1 MTGTQISG
9 VGQSLMSIGVS
20 MSRNQQ
26 DAGSIVSFSD
36 YMKTNSSEAQNKATD
51 TGVESFSTKDYVSKK
66 DIPKKM
72 SDKAVEVKRLLKMML

>member
-36 YMKTNSSEAQNKATD
+36 YMKTNSSEAQNKVTD
-51 TGVESFSTKDYVSKK
+51 TGV
-66 DIPKKM
+66 
-72 SDKAVEVKRLLKMML
+72 